1 MRANDY
7 ALKMNEWL
15 IHQKNTKKSISAH
28 LDFIAK
34 RIHAEHSTLDHLAT
48 WYGEKSRL
56 MQWLESAVILGTATL
71 MGAIAG
77 HAIFFS
83 LIATLIYIPFVAFL
97 SAHNTALMKKKQT
110 LEANLTN
117 IKQDQSEAIAEINT
131 LDEKI
136 NAVVADT
143 KEQLETL
150 AQETTLI
157 QEQTAEIATE
167 TALLMKSEEH
177 IHTAGAA
184 LIECTQTLN
193 VTLEHAT
200 SAYDACQN
208 GIIEELGELKRAHS
222 AVTSTTLALDETQCR
237 LAEINRT
244 FAASQEQLSFFSK
257 SAQRAFDTITANPP
271 QTLESPI
278 ARVESLLHITNA
290 AIKRHDDTLA
300 TTTEHAKELSQ
311 QAQLQIEEGD
321 RLLAAL
327 LKKKKVVHLSMVS

>member
-15 IHQKNTKKSISAH
+15 IYQKNTKKSISAH
-28 LDFIAK
+28 LNFIEK

-56 MQWLESAVILGTATL
+56 MQWLESAVVLGTATL

-83 LIATLIYIPFVAFL
+83 LIATLVYTPFVAFL

-117 IKQDQSEAIAEINT
+117 IKQDQKDTIAEINT

-143 KEQLETL
+143 KEQLEAL

-167 TALLMKSEEH
+167 TALLIKSEER
-177 IHTAGAA
+177 IHAAGAV
-184 LIECTQTLN
+184 LIECTETLN
-193 VTLEHAT
+193 VTLEHAV
-200 SAYDACQN
+200 SAFDACQN
-208 GIIEELGELKRAHS
+208 GIAEELSALKRAHS

-237 LAEINRT
+237 LAQINQT
-244 FAASQEQLSFFSK
+244 FSASQEQLSFFSK
-257 SAQRAFDTITANPP
+257 TAQRAFDAITANPP
-271 QTLESPI
+271 QTLGSPI
-278 ARVESLLHITNA
+278 ARVENLLHIANA
-290 AIKRHDDTLA
+290 AIKRHDDMLA
-300 TTTEHAKELSQ
+300 TTTEHSKELSQ
-311 QAQLQIEEGD
+311 QAELQMEEGD

-327 LKKKKVVHLSMVS
+327 LKKRKVVHLSMVS

>member
-1 MRANDY
+1 
-7 ALKMNEWL
+7 MN
-15 IHQKNTKKSISAH
+15 H
-28 LDFIAK
+28 
-34 RIHAEHSTLDHLAT
+34 
-48 WYGEKSRL
+48 
-56 MQWLESAVILGTATL
+56 
-71 MGAIAG
+71 
-77 HAIFFS
+77 
-83 LIATLIYIPFVAFL
+83 P
-97 SAHNTALMKKKQT
+97 
-110 LEANLTN
+110 
-117 IKQDQSEAIAEINT
+117 
-131 LDEKI
+131 
-136 NAVVADT
+136 
-143 KEQLETL
+143 
-150 AQETTLI
+150 
-157 QEQTAEIATE
+157 EIATE

-244 FAASQEQLSFFSK
+244 FAASPEQLSFYSK